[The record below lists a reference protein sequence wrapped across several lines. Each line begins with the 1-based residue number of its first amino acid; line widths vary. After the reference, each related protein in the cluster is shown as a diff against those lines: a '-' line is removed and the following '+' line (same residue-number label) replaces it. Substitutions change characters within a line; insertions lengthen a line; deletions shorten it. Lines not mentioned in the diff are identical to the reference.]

1 MSRRVCVRSAYPT
14 QETCAGVV
22 LIAEQNKNKKR
33 ERKKNRRTPPGMG
46 HKQADKCRNTYDTT
60 NITMYNTST
69 TSGTTNC
76 SHISCL
82 CVSVCTAFFMLPLR
96 CVLYCCGACCFKS
109 QCFLQ
114 LSDTCSAFKEIE
126 ISTTTTT
133 NPHGREGRR
142 RQADNGFSLLSFPVS
157 GHYRLTDDWNHQQTN
172 FFLGTSFLLPV
183 PDSLSSSLL
192 FFLFVFSSFVILLF
206 LFSLHIAWCAG

>member
-1 MSRRVCVRSAYPT
+1 MR
-14 QETCAGVV
+14 
-22 LIAEQNKNKKR
+22 I
-33 ERKKNRRTPPGMG
+33 GM
-46 HKQADKCRNTYDTT
+46 HRF
-60 NITMYNTST
+60 
-69 TSGTTNC
+69 
-76 SHISCL
+76 
-82 CVSVCTAFFMLPLR
+82 FFMLLLR
-96 CVLYCCGACCFKS
+96 CCVLYCCGACCFKS

-114 LSDTCSAFKEIE
+114 LSDTCSALQEIE

-142 RQADNGFSLLSFPVS
+142 RQADNGFSLPSFSVS

-192 FFLFVFSSFVILLF
+192 FFLFVFSSLSFFSSVFLAHSLVCWLAYIFCPRAHCSWHCMAKLPCCICNLYPYVTKNVSFPSQGVRSESILHPPRL
-206 LFSLHIAWCAG
+206 